1 MCHAA
6 KLRISR
12 GMDLDLGPL
21 GYPEVHGSNPCPA
34 TIRPLGSRN
43 LAGAIPRNCPAFS
56 ISAIVHAV
64 TPRIFCDISVRDT
77 PKALDKSDWFL
88 FLIAS
93 ATRMLPLM
101 TLSSEIA
108 CVSRSNVCVVMLNS
122 IHDCLALVNSYWAI
136 SVKFAFSLVYNAKH
150 DFSNR
155 CRWRCHGH

>member
-1 MCHAA
+1 MAFG
-6 KLRISR
+6 KIGSLRGEQGPQGPR
-12 GMDLDLGPL
+12 GPEGPQ
-21 GYPEVHGSNPCPA
+21 GPKGETGAQGPEVHGSNPCPA

-56 ISAIVHAV
+56 ISAIVHEV

-93 ATRMLPLM
+93 ATLMLPLM

-122 IHDCLALVNSYWAI
+122 IHDCLALVNSY
-136 SVKFAFSLVYNAKH
+136 
-150 DFSNR
+150 
-155 CRWRCHGH
+155 